1 MTKQLTHEEFCN
13 ELANAD
19 HQTFKERSV
28 SQGAL
33 VGEQLE
39 RVGKLSNLI
48 WFNAS
53 REEDGMVEEWVRTI
67 RPDHYSMCTLINPYK
82 TFKLATDIPDTLSII
97 EAAGLDVWFFAPD
110 LTVNPAAIE
119 VIEGGGFYTVHH
131 SEKYTKYVSTHPLL
145 GSACYAEVLFENNKL
160 ELELTIDNRSRK
172 TAIDYGIGACSSLL
186 CQSGLDI

>member
-13 ELANAD
+13 ELVNAD

-33 VGEQLE
+33 VGEQLK

-48 WFNAS
+48 WFNS
-53 REEDGMVEEWVRTI
+53 ERDEDGNVEEWVRTI
-67 RPDHYSMCTLINPYK
+67 RPDHYSMCTLISPFK
-82 TFKLATDIPDTLSII
+82 TFKIATDIPDTLSII

-110 LTVNPAAIE
+110 LTVNPAGIE

-131 SEKYTKYVSTHPLL
+131 SEIYSKYVSTHPLL
-145 GSACYAEVLFENNKL
+145 GTDCHAEVLFENNKL
-160 ELELTIDNRSRK
+160 ELELTIDNHSRK
-172 TAIDYGIGACSSLL
+172 MVIDYSIGSCSSLL
-186 CQSGLDI
+186 YQAGLDI